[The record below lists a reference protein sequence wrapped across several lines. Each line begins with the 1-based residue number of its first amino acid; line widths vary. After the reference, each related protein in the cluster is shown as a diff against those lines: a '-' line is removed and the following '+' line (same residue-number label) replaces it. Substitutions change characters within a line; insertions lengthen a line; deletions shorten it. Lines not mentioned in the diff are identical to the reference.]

1 MDLGAVAFR
10 GTTRFRLV
18 RFLGR
23 GGMGVVYEAFD
34 ETNRLP
40 VALKLLPVVNPD
52 MLLRFKREFRAVAD
66 VRHPNLVRLGEL
78 VSEGSQWFFTME
90 LVEGTDLISH
100 VRGLEPPARP
110 AQTPAFASDAPTLK
124 AGNAPAASAPAR
136 DELGWAK
143 PGSVD
148 RPVDTPILA
157 PGETLRRYDPGGR
170 NVYLEDR
177 LRADL
182 TQLAR
187 ALVALHHAG
196 CVHRDLKPSNVL
208 VTPQGRVVLL
218 DFGLVSATTQAT
230 THSGA
235 GTPEYMSPEQV
246 ALQPVSA
253 AADWYAF
260 GVILFEIL
268 SGRLPFEGLP
278 HEILYHKQHDR
289 PPRLAAAAPGAPSD
303 LAALCDRLLDPDPDQ
318 RPTSAEVLALLEPA
332 PAGSALTHAAVRRD
346 EPTAVVGREA
356 ELDVL
361 ATALDEVRSGQGA
374 RLLVVRGE
382 SGVGKSSLVATFLQR
397 VEDAANPDAS
407 DAAWVERGPPLIL
420 TARCYERELVPFKAF
435 DGLVDAL
442 THVLRG
448 LDAETLGRVIPDRA
462 AVLLQAFPVLGRV
475 PLIAH
480 APQQQVGTDP
490 REVRDSMF
498 VAFRQLLRGLTALA
512 PIVAFVDDLQWA
524 DADSRAL
531 LTEVLR
537 PPDAPRMLLIGTFRT
552 TSLDERAATLLGG
565 EVPEQQLPLGNL
577 ESQAARRLARALL
590 AGGDSANLD
599 RNAEVMARESG
610 GHPLFLLEL
619 ARTAHL
625 RRGNGALVTLDGVL
639 RAQLESFSPPA
650 VRLLRALAVAGV
662 PTPVRML
669 RRLAGIEGPTALS
682 LLDELRAAKL
692 VYAVTERDDE
702 LLDFTH
708 DRIRLVA
715 RQSTSSA
722 EARTLHGEL
731 AEAFEDAGSVLR
743 AAVHWRE
750 AGHPDRAAIHFAAA
764 ARRAAEALAFDRA
777 AEQYRDAL
785 ALGNWPEEQRREL
798 LVGLG
803 DALANAGHGA
813 EAAAHYLS
821 AARAAGPA
829 QAMDLRRRGAEELI
843 RSGHLDEGREVAAEA
858 LAAAGLS
865 FAKSPVRALLI
876 QRAAL
881 FLRGRRFRPR
891 SAEEIAPRDLARAD
905 LCWSISS
912 GLGLMDPVQGA
923 HFQARSL
930 LQALR
935 AGEPSRVSRGIAGEA
950 AYAAA
955 QGNDRRA
962 QRLLAEAAAIAST
975 LDHPHATGIVALM
988 SGLSAHLGGRF
999 APALEHLATA
1009 ERIFRDRCVGAA
1021 WELNAVRHFRL
1032 ECFYYLGALERFRVS
1047 AADGLK
1053 EANDRG
1059 SVYAATTL
1067 RIGLANAVW
1076 LLSDDPAR
1084 ARREARQAMAAWSAQ
1099 GYHIQHWYHL
1109 IAETQ
1114 ADLYEGQAEAAFQR
1128 LMAGWPALR
1137 RSMLLQ
1143 MHHTRTVAV
1152 HLRGRAALA
1161 GAMVASGEARAERLD
1176 IARRAAVRLRRGA
1189 GWGTAMGALL
1199 LAGAEHVAGHAVEAR
1214 AWATRAV
1221 DETGAHQL
1229 GLFQAAARL
1238 ALGVIAGDTD
1248 AAAAGESWMRDNGA
1262 RSPQALARM
1271 LAPGPQS
1278 S

>member
-1 MDLGAVAFR
+1 M
-10 GTTRFRLV
+10 
-18 RFLGR
+18 
-23 GGMGVVYEAFD
+23 
-34 ETNRLP
+34 
-40 VALKLLPVVNPD
+40 
-52 MLLRFKREFRAVAD
+52 
-66 VRHPNLVRLGEL
+66 
-78 VSEGSQWFFTME
+78 
-90 LVEGTDLISH
+90 
-100 VRGLEPPARP
+100 
-110 AQTPAFASDAPTLK
+110 
-124 AGNAPAASAPAR
+124 
-136 DELGWAK
+136 
-143 PGSVD
+143 
-148 RPVDTPILA
+148 
-157 PGETLRRYDPGGR
+157 
-170 NVYLEDR
+170 
-177 LRADL
+177 
-182 TQLAR
+182 
-187 ALVALHHAG
+187 VALHDAG
-196 CVHRDLKPSNVL
+196 CVHRDVKPSNVL
-208 VTPQGRVVLL
+208 VTPAGRLVLL
-218 DFGLVSATTQAT
+218 DFGLVSATSLAT

-278 HEILYHKQHDR
+278 HEILYRKQHGR
-289 PPRLAAAAPGAPSD
+289 PPRLAAAAPGAPAD
-303 LAALCDRLLDPDPDQ
+303 LAALCDRLLDPDPAE
-318 RPTSAEVLALLEPA
+318 RATGAEVMAVLEPA
-332 PAGSALTHAAVRRD
+332 RAGGLPAQAPIRRD

-356 ELDVL
+356 ELNVL
-361 ATALDEVRSGQGA
+361 AAALNEVRSGQGA

-397 VEDAANPDAS
+397 LEDDANPEAD
-407 DAAWVERGPPLIL
+407 DAAWVDRGPPLVL

-442 THVLRG
+442 THVLRR
-448 LDAETLGRVIPDRA
+448 LDADTLARVIPDRA

-480 APQQQVGTDP
+480 APQQHVGTDP

-498 VAFRQLLRGLTALA
+498 VAFRQLLRGLAALA
-512 PIVAFVDDLQWA
+512 PVVAFVDDLQWA

-537 PPDAPRMLLIGTFRT
+537 PPDAPRMLLIGTYRT
-552 TSLDERAATLLGG
+552 TSAEERAATLLGG
-565 EVPEQQLPLGNL
+565 EVPEQHLPLGNL
-577 ESQAARRLARALL
+577 GSEAARQLARGLL
-590 AGGDSANLD
+590 AGSANLD

-625 RRGNGALVTLDGVL
+625 RRGNGASVTLDGVL
-639 RAQLESFSPPA
+639 RAQLESFSAPA
-650 VRLLRALAVAGV
+650 VRLLRALAIAGA

-669 RRLAGIEGPTALS
+669 RRLAGIDGPAALS
-682 LLDELRAAKL
+682 LLDELRSAKL

-715 RQSTSSA
+715 RQSTSTA

-750 AGHPDRAAIHFAAA
+750 AGHPDRAAVHFASA

-777 AEQYRDAL
+777 AGQYRDAL
-785 ALGNWPEEQRREL
+785 ALGTWSEEQRREL

-813 EAAAHYLS
+813 EAAAHYLT

-843 RSGHLDEGREVAAEA
+843 RSGHLDKGREVAAEA
-858 LAAAGLS
+858 LAAAGLA
-865 FAKSPVRALLI
+865 FAKSPVRALLV

-955 QGNDRRA
+955 QGNGRRA
-962 QRLLAEAAAIAST
+962 QRLLAEAAAIAAK

-988 SGLSAHLGGRF
+988 SGLSAHLGGQF
-999 APALEHLATA
+999 APALEHLAAA

-1021 WELNAVRHFRL
+1021 WELNAVRHFTL
-1032 ECFYYLGALERFRVS
+1032 ECFYYLGALERFRIS
-1047 AADGLK
+1047 AAEGLK

-1076 LLSDDPAR
+1076 LLGDDAAR
-1084 ARREARQAMAAWSAQ
+1084 ARREAREAMAVWSAH
-1099 GYHIQHWYHL
+1099 GYHIQHWYQL
-1109 IAETQ
+1109 IADTQ
-1114 ADLYEGQAEAAFQR
+1114 TDLYEGDGEAAFQR
-1128 LMAGWPALR
+1128 LMTGWPALR

-1143 MHHTRTVAV
+1143 MHHTRTVAI
-1152 HLRGRAALA
+1152 HLRGRAAVA
-1161 GAMVASGEARAERLD
+1161 GAMAATGQPRSERLD
-1176 IARRAAVRLRRGA
+1176 VARRAALRLRRGA
-1189 GWGTAMGALL
+1189 GWGAAMGALL
-1199 LAGAEHVAGHAVEAR
+1199 LAGVEHVAGNAAEAR

-1221 DETGAHQL
+1221 DETGGHQL

-1238 ALGVIAGDTD
+1238 ALGPVAGDAD

-1262 RSPQALARM
+1262 RSPRALARM
-1271 LAPGPQS
+1271 LVPGPFERE
-1278 S
+1278 